1 VAGSR
6 PDPEV
11 EERTRQHHLLFWL
24 AWWASL
30 FVGWLLLVDTFQWEE
45 LLVGVGA
52 AAIAASVAVAV
63 HRRGYIRFWPRAG
76 WVRYVPYLAWTVVVD
91 TGLLAV
97 ALWRRVLLRELVRG
111 STIRVPFYHG
121 GDNGR
126 DGARRALV
134 NFSVS
139 LTPNTFVLD
148 IDPEGDTLLV
158 HQLVSRPPDRLLERQ
173 RQLAAQH
180 GVTLRDDKRE
190 DT

>member
-1 VAGSR
+1 VAGSS

-11 EERTRQHHLLFWL
+11 RGENRQHYLLLWL
-24 AWWASL
+24 AWWGAL
-30 FVGWLLLVDTFQWEE
+30 LLGWLLLVDTFEWEE

-52 AAIAASVAVAV
+52 AAIAASVAIAV
-63 HRRGYIRFWPRAG
+63 HRRGYIRFWPRAV
-76 WVRYVPYLAWTVVVD
+76 WLSHVPYLAWTVLVD

-97 ALWRRVLLRELVRG
+97 ALWRRAVLREPVRG
-111 STIRVPFYHG
+111 STIRVPFHHG

-148 IDPEGDTLLV
+148 LDPEGDTLLV
-158 HQLVSRPPDRLLERQ
+158 HQLVPRPPDRVLERQ

-180 GVTLRDDKRE
+180 GVTPRDAKGDNK
-190 DT
+190 